1 MAKTAN
7 NNVNY
12 SALMNQISALTQK
25 AQMVREQETAAV
37 VSNIRKQMEEFGL
50 SVSDIQTTVGGAV
63 GKRVGR
69 PATRSSAAKNAKS
82 TMSTIENKTVAK
94 KVEKKD
100 NKIINNISSD
110 KIDAGTMA
118 EMGSRKNKFAT
129 RRKPEPKFMNPETG
143 QTWSGRGKTPKWLEG
158 RRKSRFAIK
167 ADAVAA

>member
-1 MAKTAN
+1 MAKTAKP
-7 NNVNY
+7 NVNY
-12 SALMNQISALTQK
+12 GALMTQISALTEK
-25 AQMVREQETAAV
+25 AQMVRQQETASV

-50 SVSDIQTTVGGAV
+50 SFCDIQTSSGGVV

-69 PATRSSAAKNAKS
+69 PATRSSAAKTAKS
-82 TMSTIENKTVAK
+82 TLSTIEKKVVAK
-94 KVEKKD
+94 KAEKKD
-100 NKIINNISSD
+100 NKIINNTSSD
-110 KIDAGTMA
+110 KIDAGMMA
-118 EMGSRKNKFAT
+118 DAVSRKNKFAT

>member
-1 MAKTAN
+1 MAKTAK

-12 SALMNQISALTQK
+12 TALMGQISALTQK
-25 AQMVREQETAAV
+25 AEMVRKQETASV

-50 SVSDIQTTVGGAV
+50 TMSDIQITNTGSI

-69 PATRSSAAKNAKS
+69 PASRGSAAKSAK
-82 TMSTIENKTVAK
+82 TTLSTIENKSVAK
-94 KVEKKD
+94 KAEKKD
-100 NKIINNISSD
+100 NKTINNTSSD
-110 KIDAGTMA
+110 KIDAGKMA
-118 EMGSRKNKFAT
+118 EAAARKNKFST